1 MVDLRLLAIS
11 KGFFVCRETD
21 VRVRNNVKI
30 EQVRG
35 KRCGSAERGEE
46 EGCLEGRG
54 ATEELDGE
62 VFLCLFTVSA
72 ASWQEGGMCSAQSRL
87 FPFQYP

>member
-1 MVDLRLLAIS
+1 MVDLWLLAIS

-21 VRVRNNVKI
+21 VRVRNNVKV

-35 KRCGSAERGEE
+35 KRCGGAERAEE

-72 ASWQEGGMCSAQSRL
+72 SFLGKSGNV
-87 FPFQYP
+87 

>member
-21 VRVRNNVKI
+21 VRVRNNVKV

-35 KRCGSAERGEE
+35 KRCGGAERGEE
-46 EGCLEGRG
+46 EGCLERRG
-54 ATEELDGE
+54 TTEELDGE

-72 ASWQEGGMCSAQSRL
+72 SFLAMSGNL
-87 FPFQYP
+87 